1 MGNVVDS
8 EMEDDTVTL
17 PDGQDL
23 PASPENRRRAAEM
36 WQLDNKGQPE
46 RVERELDDEDER
58 VERAEIE
65 LAEMRR
71 RFECER
77 EERLREDQER
87 ERVERERQMIEQMA
101 ERQTMVERD
110 NERLK
115 LQVVTVENERLRN
128 DLTVAREVQKLKDE
142 LAEERG
148 KNRLP
153 PADVNVTVPADDAAT
168 ATQRMKDAIRYSV
181 PLDDPAVDLIT
192 DFSNCVVLEDR
203 LKAVGT
209 DGNPR
214 TSTVTEFFNRTNEK
228 SQDLKLI
235 LTEPAAGSSLESRL
249 KQYRVAFHSQKHPG
263 KQTML
268 VVMLRAIEK
277 FCPDEKLR
285 LIAVLKVAA
294 IQTHAARSGS
304 ALVVKQTGQLPTVNT
319 ESSGLRM
326 AELPGM
332 VEMILDMKDE
342 FVDSFEELILAYICF
357 NPNVTAELD
366 DAEEAWNVLRD
377 VDMTQCESMIT
388 GEETLFNQ
396 CTGWLNGKKICQD
409 FHRFRHLLSLSPD
422 TVKRHHIQLIA
433 SPLTAG
439 NERSLM
445 EKDWTALLKVF
456 RDAWSAAACE
466 FRMEQLMQ
474 MVKPQQTYSMMAG
487 RSEQR
492 IRFPIGQ
499 QQSQQRRQNSLQD
512 ISQWQDIDLQCV
524 RCSGSFVWLIDDQK
538 YQKSQGWEN
547 QPGRCKTCRDK
558 EKPCTMFENTGEC
571 RYGDKC
577 RFSHAA
583 SGMTPGSINA
593 PCKHFNTGNCLSG
606 DKCPF
611 SHSKTPDADAVPEE
625 GFAGLAPIK
634 KAVRF
639 GK

>member
-1 MGNVVDS
+1 
-8 EMEDDTVTL
+8 MEDDTVTL

-181 PLDDPAVDLIT
+181 PLDDPAVDVIT

-285 LIAVLKVAA
+285 LIAVLKIAA

-342 FVDSFEELILAYICF
+342 FVDSFEELILAYISRVGDE
-357 NPNVTAELD
+357 NGTWLVVN
-366 DAEEAWNVLRD
+366 
-377 VDMTQCESMIT
+377 I
-388 GEETLFNQ
+388 LF
-396 CTGWLNGKKICQD
+396 
-409 FHRFRHLLSLSPD
+409 R
-422 TVKRHHIQLIA
+422 
-433 SPLTAG
+433 
-439 NERSLM
+439 
-445 EKDWTALLKVF
+445 
-456 RDAWSAAACE
+456 
-466 FRMEQLMQ
+466 
-474 MVKPQQTYSMMAG
+474 
-487 RSEQR
+487 
-492 IRFPIGQ
+492 
-499 QQSQQRRQNSLQD
+499 
-512 ISQWQDIDLQCV
+512 
-524 RCSGSFVWLIDDQK
+524 
-538 YQKSQGWEN
+538 
-547 QPGRCKTCRDK
+547 
-558 EKPCTMFENTGEC
+558 
-571 RYGDKC
+571 
-577 RFSHAA
+577 
-583 SGMTPGSINA
+583 
-593 PCKHFNTGNCLSG
+593 
-606 DKCPF
+606 
-611 SHSKTPDADAVPEE
+611 
-625 GFAGLAPIK
+625 IK
-634 KAVRF
+634 KNTLMTGHCTA
-639 GK
+639 